1 MEPERPI
8 EKLLRDYSRKRK
20 QEAGAPLEV
29 HPATRKLLQGEIAR
43 KHAPRGRAAGPSVVW
58 RLFQVW
64 PRLVWGLAVLTVLGL
79 MVALI
84 VPSLKPGKQETSY
97 AQEESLAVLV
107 APSNAAEPSPT
118 APAAAAPELAF
129 NEIDRKEQPAVTLAD
144 QSVLKPLADAESRVR
159 ADKLAEGSPTVAQ
172 ATSTSPSNTQLTAA
186 AAPVTTVEAEAF
198 RRRYG
203 LAAGAPPAPTPPA
216 PVPPAEAALQLGSPA
231 DLART
236 RAREGFTPLT
246 PPPTVS
252 LNGGK
257 QVATT
262 QPPGQLEEKLSL
274 DTSVRLSAST
284 SLVSGVSASAGIKS
298 ESSVTSTAALA
309 PKVQRY
315 SKIDGADKAKRDVAK
330 TASPADSVLISFQ
343 LQQAGPQ
350 LKIVDADGSVYS
362 GYLEPV
368 EAVRRG
374 IAGRQPERQIRNTP
388 AGSAVAVPAGDSYS
402 FTVTGTNAT
411 LKERVVFVGNLST
424 VSSNGSISLTNYSGA
439 LNERRQTKDESLLLK
454 ANSRINGRAKVG
466 NRAEM
471 EIQAVP
477 TP

>member
-43 KHAPRGRAAGPSVVW
+43 KHAPTGPVAGPSVFW

-118 APAAAAPELAF
+118 TPAAAAPELAF
-129 NEIDRKEQPAVTLAD
+129 NEFDRKEQPAVTLAD
-144 QSVLKPLADAESRVR
+144 QPALKPLADAEARVR

-172 ATSTSPSNTQLTAA
+172 ATATPPSNNQLAAA
-186 AAPVTTVEAEAF
+186 AAPATTAEADAF

-203 LAAGAPPAPTPPA
+203 LAAGAPPAPA
-216 PVPPAEAALQLGSPA
+216 PPAEAALQLGSPA

-246 PPPTVS
+246 PPTVS

-257 QVATT
+257 QVAAT
-262 QPPGQLEEKLSL
+262 QPPEHLDEKLSL

-284 SLVSGVSASAGIKS
+284 SLVSGVSARAAIKS
-298 ESSVTSTAALA
+298 EDSVTSTAALA

-343 LQQAGPQ
+343 LQQTGPQ

-368 EAVRRG
+368 EAVR
-374 IAGRQPERQIRNTP
+374 AGRQPERQIRNTP
-388 AGSAVAVPAGDSYS
+388 AGSAVAVPAANFYS

-424 VSSNGSISLTNYSGA
+424 VSSNGGAISLTNYNGA
-439 LNERRQTKDESLLLK
+439 FNERRQTKDEGLLLK
-454 ANSRINGRAKVG
+454 ANSRISGRAKIG